1 MAESLD
7 LTNVNSEVLN
17 TIAEETSGYIRFD
30 DLEKDKPYKVMGFN
44 LFEGKTYGNRVCV
57 MIDGG
62 YLILPDR
69 FNKLLEKE
77 KFSQINY
84 EKLYIKYHGREKGNR
99 LNLSFVDLQD
109 EDIK

>member
-1 MAESLD
+1 MADSF
-7 LTNVNSEVLN
+7 NINSEVLN

-30 DLEKDKPYKVMGFN
+30 DLEKEKPYKIMGFN
-44 LFEGKTYGNRVCV
+44 LFEGKSYGDRVCV

-77 KFSQINY
+77 KY
-84 EKLYIKYHGREKGNR
+84 K
-99 LNLSFVDLQD
+99 
-109 EDIK
+109 